1 MDEIERKFPNLTLV
15 GAYRGGVGVSSCIK
29 SALESAAKLADRLS

>member
-15 GAYRGGVGVSSCIK
+15 GAYRGGVGVSSCIE
-29 SALESAAKLADRLS
+29 SALESASKLADRLS